1 MGRGGERT
9 LRLEHVMATR
19 HPPPTGNFR
28 GSVPFTPH
36 SSYIPWRE
44 EETSGGGR
52 RTPLYT
58 CGLCRPLVSLTRQ
71 TVDGPALR
79 FRCKLRAP
87 RACARKA
94 ARNSWYAAWK
104 GRKYGSSSF
113 NWTLL
118 GVEKTL
124 VKYMRNN
131 RNIGGTS
138 FPEKKNIG
146 SQLIYF
152 YEISFT
158 VTFFVTV

>member
-1 MGRGGERT
+1 MPRQERGNTRARARRGEERT

-71 TVDGPALR
+71 TVDGPCD
-79 FRCKLRAP
+79 FDVN
-87 RACARKA
+87 CARHA
-94 ARNSWYAAWK
+94 HARAKRQGIRGMPRERGENTDRVRSIERY
-104 GRKYGSSSF
+104 
-113 NWTLL
+113 
-118 GVEKTL
+118 
-124 VKYMRNN
+124 
-131 RNIGGTS
+131 
-138 FPEKKNIG
+138 
-146 SQLIYF
+146 
-152 YEISFT
+152 
-158 VTFFVTV
+158 